1 MSKRIM
7 TKFSSFLFASI
18 VATTIAIST
27 SSYYENMENAQAHR
41 LSSCMAVKSNL
52 PMNHVNH
59 PCNEVYMSNQS
70 WWAWVFDDSNSI
82 NLHFLDLVELI
93 HYSFDQQ

>member
-1 MSKRIM
+1 MSKWIM
-7 TKFSSFLFASI
+7 TKFNSFTFALI
-18 VATTIAIST
+18 LATTCAISL
-27 SSYYENMENAQAHR
+27 SNYYDNLEATQAHR
-41 LSSCMAVKSNL
+41 LNSCMALESNL

-59 PCNEVYMSNQS
+59 PCNTVYMSNQS
-70 WWAWVFDDSNSI
+70 WWAWISGDSRSI

>member
-7 TKFSSFLFASI
+7 TKFSSFIFASI
-18 VATTIAIST
+18 LAITCAISVN
-27 SSYYENMENAQAHR
+27 SYYDNLKITQID
-41 LSSCMAVKSNL
+41 SCMAVESNL

-59 PCNEVYMSNQS
+59 PCNTVYMSNQS
-70 WWAWVFDDSNSI
+70 WWSWISGDSPSI